1 MPGARVAL
9 VGLGGVGKSQVV
21 IEYSY
26 RIRKQSPETWVF
38 WVHASNQARFEQSYW
53 DIADRVKISGR
64 KDPNV
69 GIFKLV
75 HDWLCEEK
83 FGRWILILDNID
95 DARFLEMPPPTS
107 QSKRENDAKRPLLS
121 YLPVTPHGSII
132 VTSCNKAAASR
143 IVEDNNILTVEPMDG
158 IQAPTLFQRTLRNP
172 QSQEDINEAESQED
186 INELVAAL
194 EYMPLAIVQAASY
207 IRQRAQRYSVKQYL
221 AEFQRSDR
229 KKIDLLDRGGGELRR
244 DREAKNSII
253 LAWQISFDYI
263 REIRP
268 SAADLLSLMSFFDRQ
283 GIVDYLLREPNDSRS
298 GAEGPQKMKESM
310 QSDSDLSSDDESSSV
325 ESDKSHFED
334 DIVILK
340 NYSFISST
348 NAVSFE
354 MHRLVQLSTQ
364 KWLEAHGQLERW
376 KAQFFKNLLREF
388 PAQEYENWEK
398 SQLLFPHAQ
407 AALMQKPDSLDAMV
421 DWVDLLNNAA
431 QFAIEKGRVA
441 DCETLMMKMTKIL
454 ERTLGPRLGCSIGG
468 LSLMGVFLD
477 LQGKREE
484 SEKIYRKIL
493 TYRNELGDRHP
504 LLLAAMDSLGRILD
518 CQEKFDESEQIYR
531 QILALGDGFDT
542 QMRRNL
548 ARSLA
553 RQEKHDEAQQL
564 YRQVLKARANVLGN
578 DHPLV
583 LESMHDLGSVL
594 HSQEEYDEAVH
605 IYRRVIATG
614 ERVLGFRHPYM
625 LLYMGSL
632 ALALDGKGNF
642 EEAEVIQE
650 QVLALSEE
658 ILGTDHPDTLV
669 RMRLLACL
677 WQKYG
682 RTTASFKLLQ
692 RCIEI
697 QQETRGPND
706 PGTRETISILR
717 SFSQNWERY
726 LVQR

>member
-253 LAWQISFDYI
+253 LTWQISFDYI

-283 GIVDYLLREPNDSRS
+283 GIADYLLREPNESRS
-298 GAEGPQKMKESM
+298 GAEGSQKMKESM
-310 QSDSDLSSDDESSSV
+310 QSDSDPSSDDESSSV
-325 ESDKSHFED
+325 ESDKSNFED

-348 NAVSFE
+348 NSVCFE

-376 KAQFFKNLLREF
+376 RAQFLKNLLREF
-388 PAQEYENWEK
+388 PTRAYENWEK

-407 AALMQKPDSLDAMV
+407 SALMQNPGRPKAMIH
-421 DWVDLLNNAA
+421 WVALLTAA
-431 QFAIEKGRVA
+431 ALFALEKGRLVDFKA
-441 DCETLMMKMTKIL
+441 LMMKMTKTTK
-454 ERTLGPRLGCSIGG
+454 RTLGPKLEGTING
-468 LSLMGVFLD
+468 LWLTSSALAF
-477 LQGKREE
+477 QGKLEE
-484 SEKIYRKIL
+484 SEKICRQIL
-493 TYRNELGDRHP
+493 TYRNGLGDHHP
-504 LLLAAMDSLGRILD
+504 DLLATMKFLGVILD
-518 CQEKFDESEQIYR
+518 RQGKYDESEQIYR
-531 QILALGDGFDT
+531 QMLAVSDDLDT
-542 QMRRNL
+542 ETCRKL
-548 ARSLA
+548 AFSLV
-553 RQEKHDEAQQL
+553 RQEKYDEAQQL
-564 YRQVLKARANVLGN
+564 YRQVLEAEVNILGN
-578 DHPLV
+578 DHPVV
-583 LESMHDLGSVL
+583 LASMDHLGSVL
-594 HSQEEYDEAVH
+594 IFQEKYDEAEH
-605 IYRRVIATG
+605 IYRQIIATG
-614 ERVLGFRHPYM
+614 ERVLGFGNPYM
-625 LLYMGSL
+625 QTYMGSF
-632 ALALDGKGNF
+632 AAALDRKGNF
-642 EEAEVIQE
+642 EEAEAILE

-658 ILGTDHPDTLV
+658 ILGIDHPDTLE
-669 RMRLLACL
+669 RMEVLAYL
-677 WQKYG
+677 WAKYG
-682 RTTASFKLLQ
+682 RTTASFELLR

-697 QQETRGPND
+697 REKLGPDNPCTR
-706 PGTRETISILR
+706 
-717 SFSQNWERY
+717 
-726 LVQR
+726 